1 MAIGPIATLIA
12 PREPSDVV
20 VPKTLRDA
28 VVLPFAD
35 LLARPGRART
45 TTIVFLSLVIFYK
58 LGDAFGSSLFTVFLQ
73 RGLGFQPD
81 EVATFRKTIGVGA
94 VLGGMIVGGFLMV
107 RMRLGTALLV
117 FGILQALTNLVFVA
131 QAEAGKDFVWLVIAL
146 GAENIASGLGAAAF
160 ITFITILCDPR
171 FSAFQYALLSAVAMV
186 GSILIGPIAGPT
198 AEAIGWPSYFIVST
212 FVAVPGLVLL
222 VLLRRPITA
231 LDRVDGPAPSGDEA
245 RG

>member
-1 MAIGPIATLIA
+1 M
-12 PREPSDVV
+12 
-20 VPKTLRDA
+20 PKTLRDA

-117 FGILQALTNLVFVA
+117 FGILQALTNLVFVGLA
-131 QAEAGKDFVWLVIAL
+131 ATHRDFGYLAVAII
-146 GAENIASGLGAAAF
+146 GENVATGLGAVAF
-160 ITFITILCDPR
+160 VTFLTALCDRR
-171 FSAFQYALLSAVAMV
+171 FSATQYALLASLATLGRV
-186 GSILIGPIAGPT
+186 LIGPVAGPT
-198 AEAIGWPSYFIVST
+198 AEALDWAGYFLVS
-212 FVAVPGLVLL
+212 VAAAVPGLVLVVVAL
-222 VLLRRPITA
+222 PHLRELERDKA
-231 LDRVDGPAPSGDEA
+231 DAP
-245 RG
+245 